1 MVKQAK
7 TAAITLRYRLAV
19 LSRVMAAVVGGYTLT
34 ALCTACLALS
44 LPLPRVEAVLSATL
58 PAFLILCL
66 AVIWVF
72 AARSAWLAWFGLIAP
87 CLMLGAGYLWLS
99 GMGLPGATT

>member
-1 MVKQAK
+1 MVKQGQ
-7 TAAITLRYRLAV
+7 AAASRRYRLAV
-19 LSRVMAAVVGGYTLT
+19 LSRVIAAGVGGYTLT

-44 LPLPRVEAVLSATL
+44 LPLPRVEAAVSATL

-72 AARSAWLAWFGLIAP
+72 AARSAWRAWFGLLVP
-87 CLMLGAGYLWLS
+87 SLMLGAGYLWLS
-99 GMGLPGATT
+99 GIGLPGVTS

>member
-1 MVKQAK
+1 MVKQGKSA
-7 TAAITLRYRLAV
+7 TSLRYRLAV
-19 LSRVMAAVVGGYTLT
+19 LSRVVAAVVGGYTLT

-44 LPLPRVEAVLSATL
+44 LPLTRVEAVVSATL

-72 AARSAWLAWFGLIAP
+72 AARSAWLAWFGLLVP
-87 CLMLGAGYLWLS
+87 CLVLGAGYLGLS
-99 GMGLPGATT
+99 SMGLPGATS